1 MLVKR
6 CSRVTDIESILE
18 HGIPF
23 LMVLTRITGLFLFTP
38 MLTSRSVPT
47 VFKALIS
54 FMFAIAIYPFVPMAT
69 LPATIN
75 MFSLAP
81 MLFTELLIGIIIGL
95 IAGIPMMAIQMG
107 GYIMGYQMGLS
118 LAQSFNPELQ
128 TNSSVVGQLLFF
140 LSMFIYISVGGF
152 ETIYTILADSFHTIG
167 SGTFTPSDAPLDML
181 VQVLDAGFELALRV
195 ASPIMGVV
203 SMLMI
208 AMGFIMKTMPQIN
221 IMSIGFSIQI
231 VAGLSMLVLLIATVG
246 AVAGDEMI
254 HILELINQWVQ
265 SFGLV
270 EAWGGWHG

>member
-1 MLVKR
+1 M
-6 CSRVTDIESILE
+6 TNIESILA

-38 MLTSRSVPT
+38 MITSNSIPT
-47 VFKALIS
+47 GYKALLS
-54 FMFAIAIYPFVPMAT
+54 FMFAIAIYPFVPTGT
-69 LPATIN
+69 LPPTIDL
-75 MFSLAP
+75 MSLAP
-81 MLFTELLIGIIIGL
+81 MLATELLIGVIIGL

-118 LAQSFNPELQ
+118 LAQSFNPELD

-140 LSMFIYISVGGF
+140 MSIFIYISVGGF
-152 ETIYTILADSFHTIG
+152 ETIFMILADSFHTIG
-167 SGTFTPSDAPLDML
+167 SGTFTAGDTPLELL
-181 VQVLDAGFELALRV
+181 VSVLNSGFELALRV

-231 VAGLSMLVLLIATVG
+231 LAGLGMLTLLIATV
-246 AVAGDEMI
+246 AMIAGDEMVNA
-254 HILELINQWVQ
+254 LELINEWIW
-265 SFGLV
+265 SFAMIGV
-270 EAWGGWHG
+270 RHG